1 MKINDIKPIVKGNA
15 SLLYVKSGGIATYEL
30 HSVDDKVY
38 YLDIDLSNKHDCGES
53 ARFETYYD
61 KSITL
66 MRWIRRANEN
76 GELKSFDEL
85 N

>member
-1 MKINDIKPIVKGNA
+1 MKVDDIKPIVKGNA
-15 SLLYVKSGGIATYEL
+15 ALLYVKSGGIATYEL
-30 HSVDDKVY
+30 HSIDDKIY
-38 YLDIDLSNKHDCGES
+38 YLEIDLTDTKDCGEI
-53 ARFETYYD
+53 AKFETYYE

-76 GELKSFDEL
+76 NELKTIDEL